1 MVKIRLSRG
10 GSKKRPFYHIVAT
23 DSRNPRDGKYIER
36 LGYFN
41 PRAKGSEEDINI
53 DTERLDYWKSVGAQ
67 ISDRVLNIIKLAGL
81 SREERDSKRLNKLQ
95 KKQAKREAIKASK
108 LAAEAPAEETPAEE
122 EAPTEEEAPAEEET
136 PAEEASAEE
145 ESDKKKDES

>member
-108 LAAEAPAEETPAEE
+108 STAALFAVAFIPVKSSNVAPDISP
-122 EAPTEEEAPAEEET
+122 
-136 PAEEASAEE
+136 
-145 ESDKKKDES
+145 

>member
-41 PRAKGSEEDINI
+41 PRARDNEDDIII
-53 DTERLDYWKSVGAQ
+53 DSERLDYWKSVGAQ
-67 ISDRVLNIIKLAGL
+67 ISDRVLNLIKLVEL
-81 SREERDSKRLNKLQ
+81 SREERESKRLNKLQ
-95 KKQAKREAIKASK
+95 KKQARREEQKAAK
-108 LAAEAPAEETPAEE
+108 LAAEAPAEEEAPGEE
-122 EAPTEEEAPAEEET
+122 EADE
-136 PAEEASAEE
+136 
-145 ESDKKKDES
+145 KKDES

>member
-41 PRAKGSEEDINI
+41 PRARDNEDDIII
-53 DTERLDYWKSVGAQ
+53 DSERLDYWKSVGAQ
-67 ISDRVLNIIKLAGL
+67 ISDRVLNLIKLVEL
-81 SREERDSKRLNKLQ
+81 SREERESKRLNKLQ
-95 KKQAKREAIKASK
+95 KKQARREEQKAAK
-108 LAAEAPAEETPAEE
+108 LAA
-122 EAPTEEEAPAEEET
+122 EAPTEEEAPTEDENKEE
-136 PAEEASAEE
+136 
-145 ESDKKKDES
+145 K

>member
-95 KKQAKREAIKASK
+95 KKQAKR
-108 LAAEAPAEETPAEE
+108 
-122 EAPTEEEAPAEEET
+122 
-136 PAEEASAEE
+136 
-145 ESDKKKDES
+145 

>member
-23 DSRNPRDGKYIER
+23 DSRNPRDGKYVER

-41 PRAKGSEEDINI
+41 PRARDNEEDIVI
-53 DTERLDYWKSVGAQ
+53 DSERLDYWKSVGAQ
-67 ISDRVLNIIKLAGL
+67 ISDRVLNLIKLTEL
-81 SREERDSKRLNKLQ
+81 SREDRDSKKLNKLQ
-95 KKQAKREAIKASK
+95 KKQAKREAEKAAK
-108 LAAEAPAEETPAEE
+108 FAAEATAEED
-122 EAPTEEEAPAEEET
+122 AP
-136 PAEEASAEE
+136 AEE

>member
-41 PRAKGSEEDINI
+41 PRARDNEEDIVI
-53 DTERLDYWKSVGAQ
+53 DSERLDYWKSVGAQ
-67 ISDRVLNIIKLAGL
+67 ISDRVLNLIKLTEL
-81 SREERDSKRLNKLQ
+81 SREDRDSKKLNKLQ
-95 KKQAKREAIKASK
+95 KKQAKREPDKVAK
-108 LAAEAPAEETPAEE
+108 LAAEAPAEE
-122 EAPTEEEAPAEEET
+122 APAEED
-136 PAEEASAEE
+136 
-145 ESDKKKDES
+145 DKKKDES

>member
-41 PRAKGSEEDINI
+41 PRARDNEEDIVI
-53 DTERLDYWKSVGAQ
+53 DSERLDYWKSVGAQ
-67 ISDRVLNIIKLAGL
+67 ISDRVLNLIKLKEL
-81 SREERDSKRLNKLQ
+81 SREDRDSKKLNKLQ
-95 KKQAKREAIKASK
+95 KKQAKREAEKAAK
-108 LAAEAPAEETPAEE
+108 LAAEAPAEE
-122 EAPTEEEAPAEEET
+122 EAPAEDDSSEDE
-136 PAEEASAEE
+136 
-145 ESDKKKDES
+145 KK

>member
-41 PRAKGSEEDINI
+41 PRARDNEEDIVI
-53 DTERLDYWKSVGAQ
+53 DSERLDYWKSVGAQ
-67 ISDRVLNIIKLAGL
+67 ISDRVLNLIKLKEL
-81 SREERDSKRLNKLQ
+81 SREDRDSKKLNKLQ
-95 KKQAKREAIKASK
+95 KKQAKREAEKASK
-108 LAAEAPAEETPAEE
+108 LAAEASAEEEVPAEE
-122 EAPTEEEAPAEEET
+122 EAPTEEEAPAKGEVPTEEEA
-136 PAEEASAEE
+136 PAEEENKEE
-145 ESDKKKDES
+145 K

>member
-41 PRAKGSEEDINI
+41 PRARDNEEDIVI
-53 DTERLDYWKSVGAQ
+53 DSERLDYWKSVGAQ
-67 ISDRVLNIIKLAGL
+67 ISDRVLNLIKLKEL
-81 SREERDSKRLNKLQ
+81 SREDRDSKKLNKLQ
-95 KKQAKREAIKASK
+95 KKQAKREAEKAAK
-108 LAAEAPAEETPAEE
+108 LAAEAPAEED
-122 EAPTEEEAPAEEET
+122 
-136 PAEEASAEE
+136 
-145 ESDKKKDES
+145 DKKKDES

>member
-108 LAAEAPAEETPAEE
+108 LAAEAPAEE
-122 EAPTEEEAPAEEET
+122 AP
-136 PAEEASAEE
+136 AEE

>member
-41 PRAKGSEEDINI
+41 PRARDNEDDIII
-53 DTERLDYWKSVGAQ
+53 DLERLDYWKSVGAQ
-67 ISDRVLNIIKLAGL
+67 ISDRVLNLIKLVEL
-81 SREERDSKRLNKLQ
+81 SREERESKRLNKLQ
-95 KKQAKREAIKASK
+95 KKQARREKQKAAK
-108 LAAEAPAEETPAEE
+108 LAAEAPP
-122 EAPTEEEAPAEEET
+122 EEEAPAEEE
-136 PAEEASAEE
+136 ADE
-145 ESDKKKDES
+145 KKDES

>member
-41 PRAKGSEEDINI
+41 PRARDNEEDIVI
-53 DTERLDYWKSVGAQ
+53 DSERLDYWKSVGAQ
-67 ISDRVLNIIKLAGL
+67 ISDRVLNLIKLKEL
-81 SREERDSKRLNKLQ
+81 SREDRDSKKLNKLQ
-95 KKQAKREAIKASK
+95 KKQAKREAEKAAK
-108 LAAEAPAEETPAEE
+108 LAAEAPAEE
-122 EAPTEEEAPAEEET
+122 
-136 PAEEASAEE
+136 ASAEE
-145 ESDKKKDES
+145 DDKKKDES

>member
-108 LAAEAPAEETPAEE
+108 LAAEAPAEE
-122 EAPTEEEAPAEEET
+122 EAPAAEEAPAEEEA
-136 PAEEASAEE
+136 PAAEEAPVEE

>member
-41 PRAKGSEEDINI
+41 PRARDNEEDIVI
-53 DTERLDYWKSVGAQ
+53 DSERLDYWKSVGAQ
-67 ISDRVLNIIKLAGL
+67 ISDRVLNLIKLKEL
-81 SREERDSKRLNKLQ
+81 SREDRDSKKLNKLQ
-95 KKQAKREAIKASK
+95 KKQAKREAEKAAK
-108 LAAEAPAEETPAEE
+108 LAAEAPAEEVPLALHHAHSGPHLLQTHRALGLRHH
-122 EAPTEEEAPAEEET
+122 
-136 PAEEASAEE
+136 
-145 ESDKKKDES
+145 

>member
-108 LAAEAPAEETPAEE
+108 LAAEAPAEE
-122 EAPTEEEAPAEEET
+122 EAPV
-136 PAEEASAEE
+136 EE

>member
-41 PRAKGSEEDINI
+41 PRARDNEEDIVI
-53 DTERLDYWKSVGAQ
+53 DSERLDYWKSVGAQ
-67 ISDRVLNIIKLAGL
+67 ISDRVLNLIKLKEL
-81 SREERDSKRLNKLQ
+81 SREDRDSKKLNKLQ
-95 KKQAKREAIKASK
+95 KKQAKREAEKASK
-108 LAAEAPAEETPAEE
+108 LAAEASAEEEVPAEE
-122 EAPTEEEAPAEEET
+122 EAPAAVSYTHLTLPTT
-136 PAEEASAEE
+136 PYV
-145 ESDKKKDES
+145 

>member
-41 PRAKGSEEDINI
+41 PRARDNEDDIII
-53 DTERLDYWKSVGAQ
+53 DSERLDYWKSVGAQ
-67 ISDRVLNIIKLAGL
+67 ISDRVLNLIKLVEL
-81 SREERDSKRLNKLQ
+81 SREERESKRLNKLQ
-95 KKQAKREAIKASK
+95 KKQARREEQKAAK
-108 LAAEAPAEETPAEE
+108 LA
-122 EAPTEEEAPAEEET
+122 EEAPAEEE
-136 PAEEASAEE
+136 ADE
-145 ESDKKKDES
+145 KKDES

>member
-41 PRAKGSEEDINI
+41 PRARDNEDDIII
-53 DTERLDYWKSVGAQ
+53 DSERLDYWKSVGAQ
-67 ISDRVLNIIKLAGL
+67 ISDRVLNLIKLVEL
-81 SREERDSKRLNKLQ
+81 SREERESKRLNKLQ
-95 KKQAKREAIKASK
+95 KKQARREEQKAAK
-108 LAAEAPAEETPAEE
+108 LAAEAPAEEEAAAEDENKE
-122 EAPTEEEAPAEEET
+122 E
-136 PAEEASAEE
+136 
-145 ESDKKKDES
+145 K